1 MRIFMITIVCLALA
15 APAFAGMYKW
25 TDKNGKIHFTDS
37 LNKVPVDQRTKRH
50 IRKMK
55 TSADYSGGESNLPT
69 ASPAS
74 SSHMGA
80 NKEDSSGK
88 SGGVDKQR
96 VNDLLRLNQKK
107 HYDHQ

>member
-1 MRIFMITIVCLALA
+1 MRIFMITIVCLCLA

-25 TDKNGKIHFTDS
+25 TDKEGKIHFTDS

-50 IRKMK
+50 IRKME
-55 TSADYSGGESNLPT
+55 TTTDYNGGASNLPT
-69 ASPAS
+69 ASSGS
-74 SSHMGA
+74 SNHVGA
-80 NKEDSSGK
+80 NKEGSSGK